1 MPKWKLEVKLSYL
14 PLLSALLPALC
25 ATAAVAAVA
34 APEAQTAAENKP
46 DIARVISVEE
56 ETPHPLAPPV
66 CEVIDVKMTYL
77 DSSGQTRIHTYRKL
91 APACSRS

>member
-25 ATAAVAAVA
+25 ATAAVAV
-34 APEAQTAAENKP
+34 PEAQSAAENEP

-77 DSSGQTRIHTYRKL
+77 DSSGQTRTHTYRKL

>member
-1 MPKWKLEVKLSYL
+1 MPKWKLEVKPSYL
-14 PLLSALLPALC
+14 PLLSVLLPALC
-25 ATAAVAAVA
+25 ATAAVA
-34 APEAQTAAENKP
+34 APEAQTAAENEP

-77 DSSGQTRIHTYRKL
+77 DSSGQTRTHTYRKL
-91 APACSRS
+91 APACSKS